1 MSRPCC
7 VVINVHFK
15 IGPKGGL
22 AGRLME
28 QTPCRLKL
36 ASLSNVE
43 RLHLILIP
51 NLIVDIHILCYAK
64 PNTPLTLTCEQQVK
78 IPIHRNSQSF
88 MHALFYSFSLPTFA
102 NLSRSGTEATKWRS
116 GYRPKLAKLNSQAW
130 SFTGAC
136 MQSLESRG
144 LCAALSQPKPYTRG
158 SQL

>member
-1 MSRPCC
+1 M
-7 VVINVHFK
+7 VINVHFK

-28 QTPCRLKL
+28 QTPRRLKL

-78 IPIHRNSQSF
+78 IPIHRDSQSC

-102 NLSRSGTEATKWRS
+102 NLSRSGNVDETWQIGNVVEGHGKETKPSAW
-116 GYRPKLAKLNSQAW
+116 GPAYRIADHT
-130 SFTGAC
+130 F
-136 MQSLESRG
+136 LESLGRE
-144 LCAALSQPKPYTRG
+144 AHADQPG
-158 SQL
+158 